1 MEVVAIHQIRCLL
14 QITMIFCAK
23 FYHPRT
29 ILSHDTQAV
38 SAQVTEEEGKLQKLR
53 IQLAK
58 RNRDIAAL
66 QRKIDNIPTRGELAQ
81 YQQVRAV

>member
-1 MEVVAIHQIRCLL
+1 MIH
-14 QITMIFCAK
+14 
-23 FYHPRT
+23 
-29 ILSHDTQAV
+29 SHDTQAV

-81 YQQVRAV
+81 YQQVRAVVFLAIYRQGNWLSQP

>member
-1 MEVVAIHQIRCLL
+1 
-14 QITMIFCAK
+14 MIS
-23 FYHPRT
+23 T
-29 ILSHDTQAV
+29 ILHSRVFKAV

-81 YQQVRAV
+81 YQQVCHLSSINPSHIDIPLIPSPRSASWI